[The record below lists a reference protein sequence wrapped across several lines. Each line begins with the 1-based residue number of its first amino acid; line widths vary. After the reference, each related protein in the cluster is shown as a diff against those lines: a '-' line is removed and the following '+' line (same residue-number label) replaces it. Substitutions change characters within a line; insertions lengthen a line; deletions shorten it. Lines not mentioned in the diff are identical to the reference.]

1 LNADELGDLFDVD
14 FPSFWAQM
22 EEKEDAHRKSK
33 EGDCEMA
40 PIESANVQTTAAEI
54 PGHRGGGSSETKK
67 ELTFEQVSRHFSVP
81 IKQAARELNV
91 GVTVLKKQC
100 RKLGIPRWPHRKV
113 KSLQKLIDNV
123 QVSAASLPLALAS
136 SSFRL
141 VDFLCSLHELT
152 RMERA
157 SLSQGLG
164 KENAQENEH
173 LTRSLVGFMQQT
185 MKLLGE
191 RPDVMLDQ
199 RTEEISQVCFKD
211 KENNAQ
217 EEGHLIR
224 SVVEFLQLTKKM
236 IQERP
241 DVILDQRTKHLR
253 QVCFKESFKRKR
265 LVGGHGTW

>member
-1 LNADELGDLFDVD
+1 
-14 FPSFWAQM
+14 M

-123 QVSAASLPLALAS
+123 
-136 SSFRL
+136 
-141 VDFLCSLHELT
+141 
-152 RMERA
+152 
-157 SLSQGLG
+157 QGLG